1 MKLDVVISG
10 VGGQGSILASRALA
24 GAAMENG
31 LKVLTSEVIGMAQRE
46 GPVTSHIRMGNELCG
61 ALIPDHEADF
71 LIGLEL
77 SETVRGLG
85 KLKPGGTVI
94 TSESAIIPVSVQL
107 GLSRYDK
114 EAYMQYIK
122 GRAKRVTFLDLEELS
137 HLVGNPR
144 TGNVIIMGAF
154 STCPE
159 LPLKPEQLLNSILKL
174 VPERYKDINT
184 RAFELGRQAMEAS

>member
-24 GAAMENG
+24 NAAMESG
-31 LKVLTSEVIGMAQRE
+31 LRVLTSEVIGMAQRE

-61 ALIPDHEADF
+61 ALIPDREADF
-71 LIGLEL
+71 LVGLEL

-107 GLSRYDK
+107 GLSKYDR
-114 EAYMQYIK
+114 EAYVQYIK
-122 GRAKRVTFLDLEELS
+122 ERAGRAIFLDLEKLS
-137 HLVGNPR
+137 LRAGNPR
-144 TGNVIIMGAF
+144 AGNVIIMGAL
-154 STCPE
+154 SACPE
-159 LPLKPEQLLNSILKL
+159 LPLEPVRLLHSILEL
-174 VPERYKDINT
+174 VPSKYKDINE
-184 RAFELGRQAMEAS
+184 RAFEIGRQAMEAS

>member
-24 GAAMENG
+24 NAAMESG
-31 LKVLTSEVIGMAQRE
+31 LRVLTSEVIGMAQRE

-61 ALIPDHEADF
+61 ALIPDREADY
-71 LIGLEL
+71 LVGLEL

-107 GLSRYDK
+107 GLSKYDR
-114 EAYMQYIK
+114 EAYVQYIK
-122 GRAKRVTFLDLEELS
+122 ERAGRAIFLDLEKLS
-137 HLVGNPR
+137 LRAGNPR
-144 TGNVIIMGAF
+144 AGNVIIMGAL
-154 STCPE
+154 SACPE
-159 LPLKPEQLLNSILKL
+159 LPLEPVRLLHSILEL
-174 VPERYKDINT
+174 VPSKYKDINE
-184 RAFELGRQAMEAS
+184 RAFEIGRQAMEAS

>member
-24 GAAMENG
+24 DAAMASG
-31 LKVLTSEVIGMAQRE
+31 LNVLTSEVIGMAQRE
-46 GPVTSHIRMGNELCG
+46 GPVTSHIRIGDDLCG
-61 ALIPDHEADF
+61 ALIPDREADF

-107 GLSRYDK
+107 GLSKYDR
-114 EAYMQYIK
+114 EAYIRHIREQAEKAI
-122 GRAKRVTFLDLEELS
+122 FLDLENLS
-137 HLVGNPR
+137 LQAGNPR
-144 TGNVIIMGAF
+144 AGNVIIMGAL

-159 LPLKPEQLLNSILKL
+159 LPLKPEQLLRSILRL
-174 VPERYKDINT
+174 VPEKYKEMNT
-184 RAFELGRQAMEAS
+184 RAFEIGRQAMEAS

>member
-24 GAAMENG
+24 NAAMESG
-31 LKVLTSEVIGMAQRE
+31 LRVLTSEVIGMAQRE

-61 ALIPDHEADF
+61 ALIPDREADF
-71 LIGLEL
+71 LVGLEL

-107 GLSRYDK
+107 GLSKYDR
-114 EAYMQYIK
+114 EAYVQYIK
-122 GRAKRVTFLDLEELS
+122 ERAGRAIFLDLEKLS
-137 HLVGNPR
+137 LRAGNPR
-144 TGNVIIMGAF
+144 AGNVIIMGAL
-154 STCPE
+154 SACPE
-159 LPLKPEQLLNSILKL
+159 LPLEPLRLLHSILEL
-174 VPERYKDINT
+174 VPSKYKDINE
-184 RAFELGRQAMEAS
+184 RAFEIGRQAMEAS